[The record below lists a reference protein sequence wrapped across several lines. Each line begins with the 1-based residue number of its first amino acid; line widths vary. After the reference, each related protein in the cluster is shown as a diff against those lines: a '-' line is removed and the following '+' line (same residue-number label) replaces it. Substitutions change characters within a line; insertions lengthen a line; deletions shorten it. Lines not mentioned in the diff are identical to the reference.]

1 MKNNIAWV
9 FELTLKEGKLEELK
23 KVMAKLSEIAEKEE
37 EGTLNYEWTLS
48 QDGKKC
54 HVYERYID
62 SEAAVLHLNKL
73 IANNVDKVM
82 ALGDITYFIVYGNPS
97 EECRKILDGLGAVY
111 MEFIGGFSR

>member
-23 KVMAKLSEIAEKEE
+23 KVMTELSEE
-37 EGTLNYEWTLS
+37 EGTLNYEWMLS

-73 IANNVDKVM
+73 IANHVDKVM
-82 ALGDITYFIVYGNPS
+82 ALGDVTYFIVYGNPS
-97 EECRKILDGLGAVY
+97 EECRKILDRLGAVY